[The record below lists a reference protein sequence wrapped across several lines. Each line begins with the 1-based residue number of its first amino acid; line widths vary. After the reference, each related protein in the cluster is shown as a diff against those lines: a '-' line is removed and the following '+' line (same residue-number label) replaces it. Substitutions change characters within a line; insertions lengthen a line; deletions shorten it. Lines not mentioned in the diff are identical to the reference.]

1 MTRRCLLMSA
11 LGAPVAALAAAKVS
25 ERTVTPEKVFTAPGS
40 QHPNGLQA
48 TAEGLWILDQSDN
61 NAYLVGYDGKLKR
74 TLETESDRGSGI
86 GFDGKNLWIAS
97 TYNRKT
103 LEVDPM
109 TGKTLRSFD
118 TPGSGRIASQKNN
131 PKQPETGAHGVE
143 FRNGK
148 MWIAV
153 PPAVK
158 IYRIDPKT
166 HAVEHE
172 IPAPGDR
179 PHGISFQGDALW
191 CAESNHMAFYKLDP
205 QTGAWIEKMKLADG
219 SATPHGMSIWQGVL
233 WYSDADGGGGVYRIP
248 L

>member
-1 MTRRCLLMSA
+1 MTRRSLLFSA
-11 LGAPVAALAAAKVS
+11 LGAPAAFAAAKVS
-25 ERTVTPEKVFTAPGS
+25 ERTVTPEKVFTAPGA

-74 TLETESDRGSGI
+74 TLKTESDRGSGI

-103 LEVDPM
+103 LEVDPK

-118 TPGSGRIASQKNN
+118 TPGSGVVAFAKN
-131 PKQPETGAHGVE
+131 PDQPATGAHGIE
-143 FRNGK
+143 FHNGK

-153 PPAVK
+153 PPSAK

-166 HAVEHE
+166 HTVEHE
-172 IPAPGDR
+172 IPAPGGR
-179 PHGISFQGDALW
+179 PHGISFEGDALW
-191 CAESNHMAFYKLDP
+191 CTESNHMAFYKLDTE
-205 QTGAWIEKMKLADG
+205 TGAWSEKMKLAEG
-219 SATPHGMSIWQGVL
+219 SATPHGMSIWKGAM